1 MSLPC
6 TSFSFFCGTA
16 TRGRPRWRRR
26 GDRFEPFPETE
37 KYFSKRLDTSFPLC
51 YTFSRVL
58 KKQGPRTYC
67 GRPFADEEIE
77 WIRSL
82 IANSPGL
89 YRAGVAERFCR
100 HVGWTKLDGGLKT
113 MSCRVALLRME
124 RDGLLRLPPP
134 QHRKVKPSAIK
145 TDQRLLEFPR
155 PEIEGKAGEMSLRLE
170 LVERASSALWNELI
184 ERYHYLGYTP
194 LSGAQLR
201 YFVKADSRLLAL
213 LGFGAAAW
221 KTAPRD
227 EWIGWSAPQRQ
238 KNLHLVVNNA
248 RFLILPWV
256 KVRYLASKILGL
268 CVRRIADDWQA
279 RYAYRPVLLE
289 TFVEK
294 DRFEGTS
301 YKAAGWICV
310 GQTQGRGKLDVHY
323 EYKLPV
329 KTVWLKPLEKDF
341 RSRLLS

>member
-1 MSLPC
+1 M
-6 TSFSFFCGTA
+6 
-16 TRGRPRWRRR
+16 
-26 GDRFEPFPETE
+26 
-37 KYFSKRLDTSFPLC
+37 K
-51 YTFSRVL
+51 
-58 KKQGPRTYC
+58 YC
-67 GRPFADEEIE
+67 GRTFTDEEIE
-77 WIRSL
+77 WIRRL
-82 IANSPGL
+82 ISRSPKM
-89 YRAGVAERFCR
+89 YRAGVAVQFCL
-100 HVGWTKLDGGLKT
+100 HVGWTKPDGGLKT

-134 QHRKVKPSAIK
+134 QHRKVKPSAGK
-145 TDQRLLEFPR
+145 TDQTLLAFPR
-155 PEIEGKAGEMSLRLE
+155 PEIEGKAGTMALRFE
-170 LVERASSALWNELI
+170 LVERGSSALWNELI

-201 YFVKADSRLLAL
+201 YFVKAESMTLAL

-227 EWIGWSAPQRQ
+227 EWIGWSAELRQ

-256 KVRYLASKILGL
+256 KVRYLASRILGL

-279 RYAYRPVLLE
+279 RYAYRPVLME

-323 EYKLPV
+323 ERKLPV
-329 KTVWLKPLEKDF
+329 KTVWLKPLAKDYREK
-341 RSRLLS
+341 LLDQERG